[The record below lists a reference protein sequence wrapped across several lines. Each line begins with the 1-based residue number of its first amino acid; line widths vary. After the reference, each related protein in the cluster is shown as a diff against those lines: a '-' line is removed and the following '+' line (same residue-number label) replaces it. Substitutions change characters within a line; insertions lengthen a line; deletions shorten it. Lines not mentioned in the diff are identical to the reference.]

1 MPSGSRWFIFT
12 INNPDNDAR
21 AGLLWDVLAS
31 SVQPNHLVG
40 GVYQLE
46 KGEGGTLHCQGVFH
60 VQHQVLLKSMKNK
73 FHSRLLRGWVD
84 ICRDHE
90 KARLYCSK
98 EDSRVAGPWY
108 HGDVDEHPIKSQ
120 GRRTDL
126 EDAIQHLQ
134 DGMDLRATAL
144 TFPSQY
150 VKYHRGLE
158 KLTEI
163 IVNRPKRTTMT
174 KLLWISGAAGR
185 GKTTMA
191 AAIAK
196 AFAQEDVYYKTL
208 GKAQHVDWWNGY
220 TQQKVV
226 IIEDMDEMTHLDLQ
240 AFKLLVEKIP
250 HQVRTSPDVWMQFNS
265 KLIIITS
272 NPTPWEIYDTEI
284 RSNANHHEAVSK
296 RVSMHVQ
303 VRPEDIFI
311 SDLEAYAQDILG
323 QLGLDFGL
331 SQ

>member
-1 MPSGSRWFIFT
+1 M
-12 INNPDNDAR
+12 
-21 AGLLWDVLAS
+21 
-31 SVQPNHLVG
+31 G

-46 KGEGGTLHCQGVFH
+46 LGKEGTPHCQGTFH
-60 VQHQVLLKSMKNK
+60 VQHQVLPKSMQNK
-73 FHSRLLRGWVD
+73 FRSRLLQGWVD
-84 ICRDHE
+84 RCDAHQE
-90 KARLYCSK
+90 SVQYCSK
-98 EDSRVAGPWY
+98 EDTRIAGPWY
-108 HGDVDEHPIKSQ
+108 VGDVTADQRVKTQ

-126 EDAIQHLQ
+126 EDAIRHLQ
-134 DGMDLRATAL
+134 EGKDLRATAL
-144 TFPSQY
+144 LYPSSY

-158 KLTEI
+158 KFTEI
-163 IVNRPKRTTMT
+163 VVDRPKRSSMT

-220 TQQKVV
+220 TQQKAI
-226 IIEDMDEMTHLDLQ
+226 IIEDMDERTHLDLQ

-250 HQVRTSPDVWMQFNS
+250 HQVRVSPDVWMQFNS
-265 KLIIITS
+265 KLLIVTS

-284 RSNANHHEAVSK
+284 RSNADHHEAVTR
-296 RVSMHVQ
+296 RVSMHIQ
-303 VRPEDIFI
+303 VRPEDPFI
-311 SDLEAYAQDILG
+311 SDLDAYAQDIIG

>member
-1 MPSGSRWFIFT
+1 MFT
-12 INNPDNDAR
+12 INNPDTDAR

-31 SVQPNHLVG
+31 CLRPNHLLG

-46 KGEGGTLHCQGVFH
+46 IGKEGTTHCQGVFH
-60 VQHQVLLKSMKNK
+60 VQHQVVPKSMMNK
-73 FHSRLLRGWVD
+73 FRSTLLRGWVGKTNGPQASA
-84 ICRDHE
+84 E
-90 KARLYCSK
+90 YCSK
-98 EDSRVAGPWY
+98 EDTRVAGPWFF
-108 HGDVDEHPIKSQ
+108 GDMRPGERTKSQ

-126 EDAIQHLQ
+126 EDAIQHLREQ
-134 DGMDLRATAL
+134 QDLRSTAL
-144 TFPSQY
+144 LYPSTY

-163 IVNRPKRTTMT
+163 MVDRPKRSTMT
-174 KLLWISGAAGR
+174 KLVWISGAAGR

-191 AAIAK
+191 AALAET
-196 AFAQEDVYYKTL
+196 FAQQDVYYKTL
-208 GKAQHVDWWNGY
+208 GKAQHVDWWSGY

-226 IIEDMDEMTHLDLQ
+226 IIEDMDERTHIDLQ

-265 KLIIITS
+265 KLIIVTS

-296 RVSMHVQ
+296 RVSCHIQ

-311 SDLEAYAQDILG
+311 SDLQTWAHEILG